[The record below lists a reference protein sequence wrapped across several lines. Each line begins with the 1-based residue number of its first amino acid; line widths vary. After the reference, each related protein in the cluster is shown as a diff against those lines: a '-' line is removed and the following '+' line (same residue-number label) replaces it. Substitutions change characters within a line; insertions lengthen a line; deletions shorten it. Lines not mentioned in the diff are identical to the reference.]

1 MRPFV
6 NRVRMRLK
14 DFDRSDLIRN
24 SNFACCESE
33 MRAILAKKKI
43 RDDKAAQ
50 AINQTLEI
58 AADHQLQQLR
68 QNKNRQD
75 YLQSVR
81 NVQTLIKR
89 LQELAQAIDKLP
101 PVAKGKLNA
110 IVAVRAAQF
119 FDTETYAD
127 LIEAVA
133 NTLAKLSP
141 RRRAQHALD
150 VIDQPVVGVTGTAP
164 SKLVELWETMSAETR
179 RLVEEEVRHSTAP
192 KSAVKFFRQLATLL
206 NKHLPRAKSE
216 RRRTLQRQYIQR
228 VEAVWASLGLKAG
241 RAYSPDREKNIESS
255 FQRFASL
262 ALAAVGGYAVI
273 SGRQIAELKKSKRHR
288 AR

>member
-1 MRPFV
+1 
-6 NRVRMRLK
+6 MRLK
-14 DFDRSDLIRN
+14 DFDRSDRIRN
-24 SNFACCESE
+24 ANFAYCEIE

-43 RDDKAAQ
+43 ADDKAKR
-50 AINQTLEI
+50 AINKTLEI
-58 AADHQLQQLR
+58 AADHQLQPLR
-68 QNKNRQD
+68 QNKNLQD
-75 YLQSVR
+75 RLQSAR
-81 NVQTLIKR
+81 NVRTLIKR
-89 LQELAQAIDKLP
+89 LQELTEVIAKLP
-101 PVAKGKLNA
+101 PVSRGKINA
-110 IVAVRAAQF
+110 IVARHAAQF
-119 FDTETYAD
+119 FDTETFAD
-127 LIEAVA
+127 LIEATA
-133 NTLAKLSP
+133 NTLATLSP

-241 RAYSPDREKNIESS
+241 RAYDPDQDKNIESR

-273 SGRQIAELKKSKRHR
+273 SRRQIAELKKSERHR